1 MSESEATRPHT
12 SSDYCSASVFPGT
25 GQTES
30 FANGTPELLFHRSC
44 PPARPAKA
52 CYLDAFRNAMTR
64 AYLSCI
70 SSGCGKIFPL
80 ASPQF
85 ACDGCGGL
93 LDVSYEFAPAGPA
106 ELRELWRERLASEH
120 PRDQSG
126 VWRFRELLPFLD
138 PPAEPVTLGEGG
150 TPLVEAPRTAR
161 WAGEVRL
168 WAKHLGAN
176 PTGSF
181 KDLGMTACISAAAA
195 HGARVVA
202 CASTGNTSSS
212 MAAYAVRAGLAA
224 VMFVPFQAIAVAK
237 LAQAVEF
244 GARVIE
250 VRGSFDDAFRVLR
263 AVAAASKLHLVNSTN
278 PFRLEGQKTA
288 VAELLE
294 QRGWRAPDFLVLPG
308 GNLGN
313 VSAMGKGLRELI
325 SLGVIDRAPRLVV
338 VQAAGAAPFYRHW
351 NTGKPV
357 ESVEHPETEASA
369 IRIGRPANWPKAR
382 RELEWTGGMVEAVSD
397 QEIEEAK
404 AALASDGIG
413 CEPASAASVA
423 GVRKLCREG
432 RIPAGT
438 EVLVILTGHQL
449 KDPDYILR
457 RRERFDAGRV
467 VIEADEEAARRALD
481 ALLSA

>member
-1 MSESEATRPHT
+1 
-12 SSDYCSASVFPGT
+12 
-25 GQTES
+25 
-30 FANGTPELLFHRSC
+30 
-44 PPARPAKA
+44 
-52 CYLDAFRNAMTR
+52 MTR

-70 SSGCGKIFPL
+70 DPRCGNIFPL
-80 ASPQF
+80 DSPEF
-85 ACDGCGGL
+85 TCRACGGL
-93 LDVSYEFAPAGPA
+93 LDVAYDFAPADPA
-106 ELRELWRERLASEH
+106 ALRRLWRERLASEH
-120 PRDQSG
+120 PRDRSG
-126 VWRFRELLPFLD
+126 VWRFRELLPFLA

-150 TPLVEAPRTAR
+150 TPLVEATRTGR

-212 MAAYAVRAGLAA
+212 MAAYAARAGLAA
-224 VMFVPFQAIAVAK
+224 LMFVPFQAIAAAK
-237 LAQAVEF
+237 LAQAIEF

-250 VRGSFDDAFRVLR
+250 VRGSFDDAFRLLR
-263 AVAAASKLHLVNSTN
+263 AVAAGSALHVVNSTN

-288 VAELLE
+288 AVELLE
-294 QRGWRAPDFLVLPG
+294 QRGWRAPDFLALPG

-325 SLGVIDRAPRLVV
+325 ALGVIDRAPRLAV

-351 NTGKPV
+351 NTGEAIEP
-357 ESVEHPETEASA
+357 VEHPETEASA

-382 RELEWTGGMVEAVSD
+382 RELGWTGGMAEAVSD

-404 AALASDGIG
+404 ATLASDGIG

-423 GVRKLCREG
+423 GVRKLCRAG
-432 RIPAGT
+432 RIPAGA
-438 EVLVILTGHQL
+438 EVVVILTGHQL

-457 RRERFDAGRV
+457 RRERFDAARV
-467 VIEADEEAARRALD
+467 VIDADEGAARRAIE

>member
-1 MSESEATRPHT
+1 MAARERRGSRPG
-12 SSDYCSASVFPGT
+12 ALAGF
-25 GQTES
+25 
-30 FANGTPELLFHRSC
+30 RSC
-44 PPARPAKA
+44 PPARSAEA
-52 CYLDAFRNAMTR
+52 CYLAFSNAMTR
-64 AYLSCI
+64 AYLCCI
-70 SSGCGKIFPL
+70 DPSCGKTLPL
-80 ASPQF
+80 DSPLF
-85 ACDGCGGL
+85 ACEGCGGL
-93 LDVSYEFAPAGPA
+93 LDVAYDFAPTDPVG
-106 ELRELWRERLASEH
+106 LRRLWRQRLGGEQAC
-120 PRDQSG
+120 DQSG
-126 VWRFRELLPFLD
+126 VWRFRELLPFLA
-138 PPAEPVTLGEGG
+138 PAAAPVTLGEGG
-150 TPLVEAPRTAR
+150 TPLVEAQRTGR

-195 HGARVVA
+195 TGARVVA

-212 MAAYAVRAGLAA
+212 MAAYAARAGLAA
-224 VMFVPFQAIAVAK
+224 VMFVPFQAIAAAK
-237 LAQAVEF
+237 LAQAMEF

-250 VRGSFDDAFRVLR
+250 VHGSFDDAFRVLR
-263 AVAAASKLHLVNSTN
+263 AVAAGNALHIVNSTN

-288 VAELLE
+288 VVELLE
-294 QRGWRAPDFLVLPG
+294 QRGWRAPDFLALPG

-325 SLGVIDRAPRLVV
+325 ALGVMDRAPRLVV

-351 NTGKPV
+351 ITGEAIEP
-357 ESVEHPETEASA
+357 VEHPETEASA

-397 QEIEEAK
+397 TEIEEAK

-423 GVRKLCREG
+423 GVRKLCRAG
-432 RIPAGT
+432 RIPAGA
-438 EVLVILTGHQL
+438 EVVAILTGHQL
-449 KDPDYILR
+449 KDADYILR
-457 RRERFDAGRV
+457 RRERFDAARV
-467 VIEADEEAARRALD
+467 VIDADEEAARRAIE